1 MEKII
6 ELADIQKALAEV
18 EKYRENEN
26 PISDESISVILEV
39 LSVAELEL
47 TKDKQK

>member
-18 EKYRENEN
+18 ENIGKMK
-26 PISDESISVILEV
+26 I
-39 LSVAELEL
+39 LSVMRVLV
-47 TKDKQK
+47 

>member
-1 MEKII
+1 MGKII

-26 PISDESISVILEV
+26 PIGDESIDVIIEV
-39 LSVAELEL
+39 LSIAELEL
-47 TKDKQK
+47 TKNK

>member
-26 PISDESISVILEV
+26 PISDESIGVILEV
-39 LSVAELEL
+39 LSVAKLEL
-47 TKDKQK
+47 IKDTQK